1 MCIRDRSGRIET
13 IAGTGQPGFSA
24 DGTSAR
30 AAQIHTPF
38 GLAIAADGRVYFAD
52 SYNHRVRRITVS
64 GQLETVAGGATAGDA
79 GLSGPAVAAALN
91 EPHGL
96 CFYGDQI
103 LLISDRNNNR
113 IKAVCVDVDG

>member
-1 MCIRDRSGRIET
+1 MDRSGRIET
-13 IAGTGQPGFSA
+13 IAGTGQPGFSP

-38 GLAIAADGRVYFAD
+38 GLIVAADGRVYFAD

-64 GQLETVAGGATAGDA
+64 GQLETVAGCASAGDA
-79 GLSGPAVAAALN
+79 GISGPAAAALN

-96 CFYGDQI
+96 CLYGDQI

-113 IKAVCVDVDG
+113 IKAVRVDVDC